1 MVAMIVCHRM
11 KHAIRSFSL
20 ICLVISSV
28 VFCMMLVMP
37 VTALA
42 GQAADRP
49 KIGLVLSGGGAR
61 GVAHI
66 GIIRELERQRI
77 PIDLIAGTSM
87 GAIVGGLYASGM
99 NAEQLEA
106 AFLSIDWKD
115 VLSDSPPRRELSMR
129 RKFDE
134 AAFQI
139 DKSVGIKDGSI
150 QVPAGLIRGQ
160 KLELELQKLLL
171 PVAEVNNFGRL
182 PIPFRAVASD
192 IVSSETVVLS
202 EGSLAQALRASMAVP
217 GVFTPVELNGRLLV
231 DGGINNNMPVDVV
244 RDMGADIVIAVDISS
259 PLLKQD
265 DLGSMFDIVT
275 QLTNIMVYRNTERQA
290 RQLTEQD
297 LLITPDLGQFSPGNF
312 EQAASVI
319 PLGEEA
325 MREYTGKLAAWSK
338 VVDDSSAAIVK
349 ASDQQS
355 ETIISYIRI
364 DNDSAVDDD
373 YLREK
378 LHQQI
383 GEPLDLPMLE
393 ADIGRIY
400 GLDTF
405 DSVQYQLEQR
415 DGQAGLVLIA
425 RRKAWGPNY
434 LQFGLSLS
442 SDLSNDN
449 NLSLRFGL
457 TRMPINR
464 LNGEWRSILSL
475 GVEPGIETELY
486 QPMSVGSPWF
496 VIPKA
501 FLVNNRFN
509 VSEDGNIIAETRVNR
524 IGGSLALG
532 REFGS
537 VGDARAGYRR
547 YYGDTEIAIGDPAL
561 PDDNVD
567 GGELFFEGRYDS
579 LDDVFF
585 PRDGWKGSFGLL
597 GSRESLGADNDF
609 DQAMIDA
616 ITAATWGK
624 HTLQIGARIETT
636 YNGEAPIQNFFR
648 LGGLFNLPG
657 YTDNQIAAQNA
668 VLLRAGY
675 LRAINP
681 VFSVPAYLGGTLQ
694 YGDVFEDKDE
704 ISFSDLQF
712 AAAVYIGLETFL
724 GPVYAGYG
732 VAESGSNSIY
742 LRIGGLL

>member
-1 MVAMIVCHRM
+1 
-11 KHAIRSFSL
+11 
-20 ICLVISSV
+20 
-28 VFCMMLVMP
+28 
-37 VTALA
+37 
-42 GQAADRP
+42 
-49 KIGLVLSGGGAR
+49 
-61 GVAHI
+61 
-66 GIIRELERQRI
+66 
-77 PIDLIAGTSM
+77 
-87 GAIVGGLYASGM
+87 
-99 NAEQLEA
+99 
-106 AFLSIDWKD
+106 
-115 VLSDSPPRRELSMR
+115 MR

-139 DKSVGIKDGSI
+139 NKSVGIKDGKV

-160 KLELELQKLLL
+160 KLELELKKLLL
-171 PVAEVNNFGRL
+171 PVAEINDFSQL

-202 EGSLAQALRASMAVP
+202 GGSLAQALRASMSVP
-217 GVFTPVELNGRLLV
+217 GAFTPVELNGRLLV

-244 RDMGADIVIAVDISS
+244 RDMGADIVIAVDVSS

-275 QLTNIMVYRNTERQA
+275 QLTNIMVYRNTEIQI
-290 RQLTEQD
+290 RQLTDQD
-297 LLITPDLGQFSPGNF
+297 LLITPELDGFSAGNF
-312 EQAASVI
+312 DQAASLI
-319 PLGEEA
+319 PLGEETTRKYA
-325 MREYTGKLAAWSK
+325 DKLAVWSQPADESSGAIAQ
-338 VVDDSSAAIVK
+338 VDDQVSLPV
-349 ASDQQS
+349 
-355 ETIISYIRI
+355 ISFIRV

-378 LHQQI
+378 LHQPLD
-383 GEPLDLPMLE
+383 EPLDLPMLE

-415 DGQAGLVLIA
+415 DGQTGLVLIA

-457 TRMPINR
+457 TRTPINR

-496 VIPKA
+496 AIPRA

-537 VGDARAGYRR
+537 TGDARTGYRR
-547 YYGDTEIAIGDPAL
+547 YYGDTEIAVGDPDL
-561 PDDNVD
+561 PDENVD
-567 GGELFFEGRYDS
+567 GGELFFNARYDS

-585 PRDGWKGSFGLL
+585 PRRGWKGRFGLL

-609 DQAMIDA
+609 DQATIDA

-624 HTLQIGARIETT
+624 HTLQFGARIETT
-636 YNGEAPIQNFFR
+636 FNGEAPIQNFFR

-668 VLLRAGY
+668 VLLRTGY
-675 LRAINP
+675 LRSINP
-681 VFSVPAYLGGTLQ
+681 VFSMPAYLGGTLQ

-704 ISFSDLQF
+704 VSFSDLQF

-732 VAESGSNSIY
+732 VAESGKNSIY
-742 LRIGGLL
+742 LRIGGLF

>member
-1 MVAMIVCHRM
+1 M
-11 KHAIRSFSL
+11 KQPTRSFSL
-20 ICLVISSV
+20 VYLGIACL
-28 VFCMMLVMP
+28 VFCMMLVTP
-37 VTALA
+37 VAALA
-42 GQAADRP
+42 GQTAERP

-66 GIIRELERQRI
+66 GVIRELERQHI

-106 AFLSIDWKD
+106 AFLSIDWKN
-115 VLSDSPPRRELSMR
+115 VLSDTPPRKELSMR

-134 AAFQI
+134 AIFQI
-139 DKSVGIKDGSI
+139 DKSVGFKDGEI
-150 QVPAGLIRGQ
+150 KVPAGLIRGQ
-160 KLELELQKLLL
+160 KLELELGRLLL
-171 PVAEVNNFGRL
+171 PVAEVSDFNQL

-192 IVSSETVVLS
+192 IVSSETVVLG

-217 GVFTPVELNGRLLV
+217 GAFTPVELNGRLLV

-244 RDMGADIVIAVDISS
+244 KSMGADIVIAVDIST

-265 DLGSMFDIVT
+265 ELGSMIDIVN
-275 QLTNIMVYRNTERQA
+275 QLTNILVYRNTEQQKNKLA
-290 RQLTEQD
+290 DQD
-297 LLITPDLGQFSPGNF
+297 LLITPDLDGFSAASF
-312 EQAASVI
+312 EQAASLI
-319 PLGEEA
+319 PIGEEA
-325 MREYTGKLAAWSK
+325 MREYTDKLAAWSQA
-338 VVDDSSAAIVK
+338 VDDGSTTVVK
-349 ASDQQS
+349 TGDQQ
-355 ETIISYIRI
+355 TKPVISYIRV
-364 DNDSAVDDD
+364 DNDSTVDDD

-383 GEPLDLPMLE
+383 DEPLDLNMLE

-405 DSVQYQLEQR
+405 DSVQYQLEVSN
-415 DGQAGLVLIA
+415 GQTGLVLIA
-425 RRKAWGPNY
+425 RRKPWGPNY

-449 NLSLRFGL
+449 NLSIHFGL

-464 LNGEWRSILSL
+464 LSGEWRSMLSL

-486 QPMSVGSPWF
+486 QPLAVDSPWF

-501 FLVNNRFN
+501 FLVNNRYN
-509 VSEDGNIIAETRVNR
+509 ISEDGNIIAEARVSR

-537 VGDARAGYRR
+537 VGDARVGYRR
-547 YYGDTEIAIGDPAL
+547 YYGDTEIAVGDPAL
-561 PDDNVD
+561 PDENVD
-567 GGELFFEGRYDS
+567 GGELYFETRYDS
-579 LDDVFF
+579 IDDIFF
-585 PRDGWKGSFGLL
+585 PRSGWKGRFDLL

-609 DQAMIDA
+609 DQATIDA
-616 ITAATWGK
+616 ISAATWGK
-624 HTLQIGARIETT
+624 HTLHFGGRVETT
-636 YNGEAPIQNFFR
+636 FNGEAPIQNFYR

-668 VLLRAGY
+668 VLLRTGY

-681 VFSVPAYLGGTLQ
+681 VFSMPAYLGGTLQ
-694 YGDVFEDKDE
+694 YGDVFEDK
-704 ISFSDLQF
+704 
-712 AAAVYIGLETFL
+712 
-724 GPVYAGYG
+724 
-732 VAESGSNSIY
+732 
-742 LRIGGLL
+742 